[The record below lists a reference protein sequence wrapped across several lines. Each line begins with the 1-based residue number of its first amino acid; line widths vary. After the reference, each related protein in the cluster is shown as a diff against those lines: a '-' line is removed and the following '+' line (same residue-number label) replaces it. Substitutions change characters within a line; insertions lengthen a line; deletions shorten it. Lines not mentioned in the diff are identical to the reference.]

1 MYIKITNSDI
11 LIEIDIKI
19 ISMLSSKLLS
29 FRRPLHS
36 RSCSVDCRSKMIET
50 FHRETLH

>member
-1 MYIKITNSDI
+1 MYIKIIKSDI
-11 LIEIDIKI
+11 LIEIDKKI
-19 ISMLSSKLLS
+19 IMLSSKVLS